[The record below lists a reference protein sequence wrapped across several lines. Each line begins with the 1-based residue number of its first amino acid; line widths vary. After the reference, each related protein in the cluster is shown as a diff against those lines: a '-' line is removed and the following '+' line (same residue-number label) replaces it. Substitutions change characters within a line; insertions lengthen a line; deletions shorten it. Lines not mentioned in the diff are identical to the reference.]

1 MEGYNIPGIEFPKHT
16 FPKLFTTL
24 LSVRLHCFHFLL
36 WFFCSII
43 VYLLFTWFFKNL
55 TLGVIQKVPSLR
67 RGGGE
72 SFKSEQKWTGGG
84 GVLAFVYIRFF
95 KKNAEIFKMKFY
107 IYSPVFPID
116 HNEDWFF
123 GTLLLCT
130 TFLCTVHY
138 FPCTF
143 LAKMAIYSLVIDNVY
158 FVISS

>member
-67 RGGGE
+67 RGGG
-72 SFKSEQKWTGGG
+72 
-84 GVLAFVYIRFF
+84 VLACVYVRFLN
-95 KKNAEIFKMKFY
+95 KNAKIFKMKFY

-138 FPCTF
+138 FLCTF

-158 FVISS
+158 FVICS